1 MKFFSLDMIF
11 FISPGTAFKE
21 EIKML
26 KHHLKKFTEF
36 KGKSKKDSG
45 PSDLLV
51 PIHLEN
57 YLHKQIKK
65 HKNLKNYFHYLILK
79 FQKRDLSSKFPDAA
93 FRKTLYQS
101 KNQQLIRYSFRP
113 DYQDWYKAKF
123 IGFYFS
129 LSVCRLFSRLVD
141 LDREEDLQII
151 NLAEELIKLGKQ
163 KIHFH
168 FYFKIFSNSKIISK
182 KMLLGKN
189 FELNSA

>member
-1 MKFFSLDMIF
+1 MTFS
-11 FISPGTAFKE
+11 ISPGTALKE
-21 EIKML
+21 EIKMQ
-26 KHHLKKFTEF
+26 KHHLKNFTEF
-36 KGKSKKDSG
+36 KGKSKKDFG

-51 PIHLEN
+51 PLHLES
-57 YLHKQIKK
+57 YLYKQIKK

-79 FQKRDLSSKFPDAA
+79 FQKRNLSSKFPDTA

-113 DYQDWYKAKF
+113 DHQDWYEAKF
-123 IGFYFS
+123 IGFYFG

-163 KIHFH
+163 TIHLH
-168 FYFKIFSNSKIISK
+168 FYFKILSNRKMISK
-182 KMLLGKN
+182 KMLVGKN
-189 FELNSA
+189 FELNNT